1 MKVDNNSNKDLISK
15 DELIDSFELVK
26 EIVRKSYGR
35 SRAGLMLGLQELG
48 ATLKGFVGAYYPL
61 TSNIIVM
68 NKTPIR
74 RINETNP
81 KLLKPYST
89 HILLH
94 EYIHSLGYIDEN
106 VVRRKTYE
114 ISKEHFGEKHL
125 ITEFSTNMERFF
137 PYLVYPIH
145 GWMPQTDAPIELIKG
160 FDKSSINNYIA

>member
-1 MKVDNNSNKDLISK
+1 MKVDNNLNTGELLTD
-15 DELIDSFELVK
+15 DLIDSFELVK

-48 ATLKGFVGAYYPL
+48 ATFKGFIGAYYPL
-61 TSNIIVM
+61 TSNIIIM

-94 EYIHSLGYIDEN
+94 EYIHSIGFIDEN
-106 VVRRKTYE
+106 IVRQKTYE
-114 ISKEHFGEKHL
+114 ISKEHFGEQHL
-125 ITEFSTNMERFF
+125 ITKFSTNIERFF
-137 PYLVYPIH
+137 PYLVYPVH
-145 GWMPQTDAPIELIKG
+145 GWIPQLDAPIELIKG
-160 FDKSSINNYIA
+160 FDRSSINNYIA